1 MNPTA
6 PKNAIPSQIDSINLA
21 FLWQSNGAGQHYL
34 IFGFRGHWSGAR
46 AVRLNPA
53 HLPVLTI
60 SSTLRKS
67 SSVSTPTVLNGVSS
81 T

>member
-1 MNPTA
+1 MLSLICSVHNGVEQAFMPA
-6 PKNAIPSQIDSINLA
+6 DEAYKASALA
-21 FLWQSNGAGQHYL
+21 AEVKPYL
-34 IFGFRGHWSGAR
+34 PDA
-46 AVRLNPA
+46 
-53 HLPVLTI
+53 LTI